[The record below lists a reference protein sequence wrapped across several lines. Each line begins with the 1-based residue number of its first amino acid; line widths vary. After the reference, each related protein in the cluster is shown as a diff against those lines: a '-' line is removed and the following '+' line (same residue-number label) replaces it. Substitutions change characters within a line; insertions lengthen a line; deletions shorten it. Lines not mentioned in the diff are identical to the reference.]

1 MKKWPNTK
9 FFIKV
14 PFSDKRCNVIN
25 ELLTTEQDYLE
36 NLELVRDYFIQ
47 PLTNQKVLEED
58 EMEIMYGLITC
69 FHECCN
75 YESTIFFPTKFYLFT
90 FTR

>member
-1 MKKWPNTK
+1 M
-9 FFIKV
+9 

-58 EMEIMYGLITC
+58 EMEIMYELITC
-69 FHECCN
+69 FHE
-75 YESTIFFPTKFYLFT
+75 
-90 FTR
+90 

>member
-1 MKKWPNTK
+1 MRACIQRKHDFFLTILLKNWPNTK
-9 FFIKV
+9 LYIKV

-47 PLTNQKVLEED
+47 PLTNQKILEED
-58 EMEIMYGLITC
+58 EMEIMYELITY
-69 FHECCN
+69 FHE
-75 YESTIFFPTKFYLFT
+75 
-90 FTR
+90 

>member
-1 MKKWPNTK
+1 MDHTVPVIETFDRQIKKWPNTQ
-9 FFIKV
+9 FFTEV

-36 NLELVRDYFIQ
+36 NLELVRDFFIQ

-58 EMEIMYGLITC
+58 EMEIMYELITC
-69 FHECCN
+69 FHE
-75 YESTIFFPTKFYLFT
+75 
-90 FTR
+90 

>member
-1 MKKWPNTK
+1 MDHTVSVIETFDRQMKKWPNTK

-47 PLTNQKVLEED
+47 PLTNQKILEED
-58 EMEIMYGLITC
+58 EMEIMYELITC
-69 FHECCN
+69 FHE
-75 YESTIFFPTKFYLFT
+75 
-90 FTR
+90 

>member
-1 MKKWPNTK
+1 MKKWPNTI

-58 EMEIMYGLITC
+58 EMEIMYELITC
-69 FHECCN
+69 FHE
-75 YESTIFFPTKFYLFT
+75 
-90 FTR
+90 